1 MKKSFIYI
9 FISSVLLCNLLIRCF
24 AGFSNAF
31 LPFAAA
37 SCIPSFYARAPQK
50 SEKPKLACFFISS
63 CAAAYEG
70 TSPSSLKPLET
81 DEATAPT
88 VNEEK
93 KAAEAVPE
101 SIKETTIALGGDTL
115 FGIQINNE
123 TEYDLSDA
131 YTPFNI
137 TRTTEGP
144 LVLIVHTHTS
154 EAYRPTKE
162 HNYTPTDNDRT
173 EDTDFNVARVGRELC
188 DALNTLGISAVHDE
202 TLCDYPSYNG
212 SYKKMLSVSE
222 EALKKYPS
230 VQIVI
235 DLHRDAMITSDG
247 TKISTVATVNG
258 EKAAQIMLVVGTDAN
273 GLYHP
278 SWQRNFSLAV
288 KLQQAFGEKYP
299 SLARPINVRCER
311 FNGHISPGE
320 ILIEVGTNGNT
331 LSEALLS
338 AHAIADVIYSITSD
352 N

>member
-1 MKKSFIYI
+1 M
-9 FISSVLLCNLLIRCF
+9 LCNMLLRGL

-31 LPFAAA
+31 LPLAAA
-37 SCIPSFYARAPQK
+37 SCIPSFHESLPRRTH
-50 SEKPKLACFFISS
+50 KPKLADFFISS

-70 TSPSSLKPLET
+70 TSPSTPEPSPL
-81 DEATAPT
+81 DEVSSPP
-88 VNEEK
+88 VKEEENT
-93 KAAEAVPE
+93 AEAVPE
-101 SIKETTIALGGDTL
+101 GIKETTIVLGGDTL

-123 TEYDLSDA
+123 TEYDLSGA
-131 YTPFNI
+131 FTPRNI
-137 TRTTEGP
+137 TRTAEGP

-154 EAYRPTKE
+154 EAYRPTNE
-162 HNYTPTDNDRT
+162 HRYTPTDNDRT

-188 DALNTLGISAVHDE
+188 DALNKLGISAVHDE

-247 TKISTVATVNG
+247 TKISTVASING
-258 EKAAQIMLVVGTDAN
+258 EKAAQIMLVIGTDAN
-273 GLYHP
+273 GLFHP
-278 SWQRNFSLAV
+278 SWQKNFSLAV
-288 KLQQAFGEKYP
+288 MLQQAFNEKYP

-338 AHAIADVIYSITSD
+338 AHAVADVIYSITSD
-352 N
+352 S